1 MRYIVRLSVENKSRA
16 WFVKNIELS
25 ANELKYV
32 LIIVGIA
39 KGNGCCI
46 DQIPAIVLPKIAFNE
61 LAYELTQDE
70 RYMY

>member
-1 MRYIVRLSVENKSRA
+1 MRYIVRLSVENKSKV

-25 ANELKYV
+25 
-32 LIIVGIA
+32 
-39 KGNGCCI
+39 
-46 DQIPAIVLPKIAFNE
+46 PAIVLPKIAFNE

>member
-1 MRYIVRLSVENKSRA
+1 MRYIVRLSVENKSKV

-25 ANELKYV
+25 A
-32 LIIVGIA
+32 
-39 KGNGCCI
+39 
-46 DQIPAIVLPKIAFNE
+46 PAIVLPKTAFNE